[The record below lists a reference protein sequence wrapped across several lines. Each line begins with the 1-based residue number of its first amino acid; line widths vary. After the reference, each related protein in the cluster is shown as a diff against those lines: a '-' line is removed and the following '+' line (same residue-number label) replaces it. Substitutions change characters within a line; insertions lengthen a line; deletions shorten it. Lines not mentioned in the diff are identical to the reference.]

1 MMSDSSS
8 GNVPSWLLKAKVMTP
23 ELVRD
28 YLQRSSLLRKIESGL
43 ERRLTVLQAPAGFG
57 KTTVLADVARR
68 KQAEGVLVGW
78 LSLDED
84 DTPSVVGNCLA
95 SAFEHAS
102 LDLTETQ
109 DLDAW
114 SSSPSVHQIGMLARA
129 IELHSAPC
137 LLILDEVD
145 RLPPRSVELV
155 DRLIKLGPG
164 NLRVAVAFRSNPGL
178 DLATHVLNGS
188 GSVVSTE
195 QFRFSGADIAR
206 FFCGE
211 LSRRE
216 LIAVEERTAGWPV
229 AVMVHRNVRA
239 SEAAGSAADTE
250 RLTSNYVAV
259 RLLRYLPAEIR
270 TDLMDLAVFDWIDAD
285 LVDEVLG
292 SSDARL
298 RVARQ
303 SALDGLLLPMDRRG
317 AVRRLHPLVRDY
329 CTDLLA
335 LENPVRKRGLHKRIA
350 QAMAQRG
357 HLMPA
362 CRHATAA
369 GDSQLAGEF
378 IETAGVFQMW
388 LRGGP
393 SRLLAMD
400 RFLTPQVTA
409 LYPRCAL
416 LRSVVLRLKLRV
428 EEARAQYASVSR
440 ATGDF
445 SRDRDGG
452 DADALAVDRIFTQA
466 VLAGGSGQLLGGEF
480 DKMRTA
486 GGPDAASPV
495 RDQGR
500 HTLLCASHFERAS
513 FGESRRSGILAR
525 ASFNDEMRY
534 GNVFVNIHLGMS
546 AMAQGRVR
554 EATEHYAAARQGT
567 KRYLSSDPCLAVWVD
582 AVKIELDLERN
593 RRKAIR
599 QRTLT
604 GLAALRGAWT
614 SVYAVPAAVSAELM
628 SMQYGQESAIQLLT
642 RALDDAR
649 PARDESLSRYLAG
662 LLAFYLVEGGR
673 PGQAARLWR
682 DHALPDEAAALLDLE
697 RQPWRTMEAISCAR
711 IRLLA
716 DQGEFAA
723 GEALAQSLCR
733 VASERGLIRTLFRG
747 LALAMLVA
755 QRAGEPDRV
764 QELLVEYLR
773 RVREVDY
780 VRPLARYGA
789 VSRTAL
795 TRLLDTAPGPAMR
808 EAAESVLSHLGGT
821 TNTGTVFSA
830 RERWVLAEVGRGRR
844 NGEIATLLK
853 ISEGGVRYHLRNIYR
868 KTGVTRR
875 RDLVTKAPSLG
886 VPG

>member
-1 MMSDSSS
+1 
-8 GNVPSWLLKAKVMTP
+8 
-23 ELVRD
+23 
-28 YLQRSSLLRKIESGL
+28 
-43 ERRLTVLQAPAGFG
+43 
-57 KTTVLADVARR
+57 
-68 KQAEGVLVGW
+68 
-78 LSLDED
+78 
-84 DTPSVVGNCLA
+84 
-95 SAFEHAS
+95 
-102 LDLTETQ
+102 
-109 DLDAW
+109 
-114 SSSPSVHQIGMLARA
+114 
-129 IELHSAPC
+129 
-137 LLILDEVD
+137 
-145 RLPPRSVELV
+145 
-155 DRLIKLGPG
+155 
-164 NLRVAVAFRSNPGL
+164 
-178 DLATHVLNGS
+178 
-188 GSVVSTE
+188 
-195 QFRFSGADIAR
+195 
-206 FFCGE
+206 
-211 LSRRE
+211 
-216 LIAVEERTAGWPV
+216 
-229 AVMVHRNVRA
+229 
-239 SEAAGSAADTE
+239 
-250 RLTSNYVAV
+250 
-259 RLLRYLPAEIR
+259 
-270 TDLMDLAVFDWIDAD
+270 
-285 LVDEVLG
+285 
-292 SSDARL
+292 
-298 RVARQ
+298 
-303 SALDGLLLPMDRRG
+303 
-317 AVRRLHPLVRDY
+317 
-329 CTDLLA
+329 
-335 LENPVRKRGLHKRIA
+335 
-350 QAMAQRG
+350 
-357 HLMPA
+357 MPA

-393 SRLLAMD
+393 SRLLAMG

-428 EEARAQYASVSR
+428 DEARAHVRIRVA
-440 ATGDF
+440 
-445 SRDRDGG
+445 RDRR
-452 DADALAVDRIFTQA
+452 L
-466 VLAGGSGQLLGGEF
+466 LAGTGTAVMRTHWPLTASLRRRCSPEASGQLLGGEF

-673 PGQAARLWR
+673 PDQAARLWR
-682 DHALPDEAAALLDLE
+682 DHALPDEVAALLDLE

-716 DQGEFAA
+716 DRGEFAA

-795 TRLLDTAPGPAMR
+795 TRLLDTAPGPAIR